1 MPHDSFSIL
10 KQKLKKLV
18 EEASSSEKNKKTID
32 AVFDNIGYSELYKYK
47 ILIDDVLEVES
58 RNIDTTLFEE
68 FSKTFTKLKDK
79 GYETF
84 YIEKILKNFSEEDY
98 EESLVN
104 AGKSLESV
112 SKKILYTEE
121 ETDTLNTLIHLLY
134 IEGKINRSE
143 RSELEKIRDCR
154 NQNAHGNE
162 IHTEIS
168 KISTEN
174 YILKTFEL
182 INKLIK

>member
-18 EEASSSEKNKKTID
+18 EEAASSEINKKTID

-84 YIEKILKNFSEEDY
+84 YIEKMLK
-98 EESLVN
+98 
-104 AGKSLESV
+104 K
-112 SKKILYTEE
+112 
-121 ETDTLNTLIHLLY
+121 
-134 IEGKINRSE
+134 
-143 RSELEKIRDCR
+143 
-154 NQNAHGNE
+154 
-162 IHTEIS
+162 
-168 KISTEN
+168 
-174 YILKTFEL
+174 
-182 INKLIK
+182 

>member
-1 MPHDSFSIL
+1 MSNDSLSIL
-10 KQKLKKLV
+10 KQKIKNLISKNSTFVIDKK
-18 EEASSSEKNKKTID
+18 SID
-32 AVFDNIGYSELYKYK
+32 KIIDNMSYSELYKYK
-47 ILIDDVLEVES
+47 ILIDDILEIET
-58 RNIDTTLFEE
+58 RNIDNSLFEE
-68 FSKTFTKLKDK
+68 FSKTFTKLKHN

-84 YIEKILKNFSEEDY
+84 YIEKMLKNFSEEDY
-98 EESLVN
+98 SESLVN
-104 AGKSLESV
+104 AGKSLESI

-121 ETDTLNTLIHLLY
+121 ENDSLNTLIHLLY
-134 IEGKINRSE
+134 IEGKINKTE